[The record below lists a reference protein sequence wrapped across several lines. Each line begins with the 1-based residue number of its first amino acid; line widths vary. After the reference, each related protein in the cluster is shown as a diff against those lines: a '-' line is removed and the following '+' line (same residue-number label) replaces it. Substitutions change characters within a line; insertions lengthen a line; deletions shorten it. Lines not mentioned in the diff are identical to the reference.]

1 MFNISS
7 MVYIFIK
14 DNCKSDLHIINLYGS
29 IYSFKT
35 DLSKKIGQNIDNIS
49 LQYHGK
55 ILENNKTFKSYNI
68 KEKETIDLS
77 LKNNGGTVSKGL
89 LIFLSILILFTFIIS
104 MLSGLLPITAH
115 LISAAIIT
123 AFSSLGNLILRLIS
137 DKWPIKN
144 FFTKWGYKLFNIAKF
159 FLSNLSIL
167 VFVIIITALSAY
179 IPYYLKFG
187 NNVCKAINTSFLLGA
202 IIGIY
207 YSAMYLIYNI
217 PYIILNLIGDSS
229 GKLAQLIMKGLKK
242 LVILSRKIGLFFA
255 WPLNNVYISIL
266 DMLEIGFDKA
276 TEAENWMQQ
285 FIFNFEQLK
294 TLETTPPYNVY
305 IRRVQVLWDMYKYTY
320 MKPDEKEQQDFS
332 RSKIMLSYVARFVID
347 NILGLVILLFSS
359 LKTICPSNTAGDY
372 NRQIEQKGKIENKQT
387 ELLEKLLQKM
397 TKEDRKKIEKASNS
411 KLSEKESNLKLSDLI
426 QTLTKNLKATPK
438 NQKKQKKILKG
449 QIQVFQRYQNV
460 KSKMEWTK
468 GQITKFTKKKEEEV
482 NTEVINTT
490 CIMNYIT
497 NGMLSGAPFTVLLWL
512 ILFIVLLIKPDIFKN
527 VGK

>member
-14 DNCKSDLHIINLYGS
+14 NNCKSDLHIINLYGS

-77 LKNNGGTVSKGL
+77 LKNNGGTISKGL
-89 LIFLSILILFTFIIS
+89 LIFLSILIIFSFGIS

-159 FLSNLSIL
+159 LLSNLSIL
-167 VFVIIITALSAY
+167 IFVIIITALSAY

-207 YSAMYLIYNI
+207 YSTMYLIYNI

-229 GKLAQLIMKGLKK
+229 GKLAQLIIKGLKK
-242 LVILSRKIGLFFA
+242 LVILSRKIGLLFA

-266 DMLEIGFDKA
+266 DMLESGFDKA

-294 TLETTPPYNVY
+294 TLETLPPYNIY
-305 IRRVQVLWDMYKYTY
+305 IRRVQVLWNMYKYTY
-320 MKPDEKEQQDFS
+320 MTHTEKKNQEFS
-332 RSKIMLSYVARFVID
+332 RPKIMLSYVARFMID

-387 ELLEKLLQKM
+387 EILEKLLKKM
-397 TKEDRKKIEKASNS
+397 TKEDKKKIENAPNS
-411 KLSEKESNLKLSDLI
+411 KLSDLI

-460 KSKMEWTK
+460 KSKIKWTK
-468 GQITKFTKKKEEEV
+468 KQITKFTEKKDKEV